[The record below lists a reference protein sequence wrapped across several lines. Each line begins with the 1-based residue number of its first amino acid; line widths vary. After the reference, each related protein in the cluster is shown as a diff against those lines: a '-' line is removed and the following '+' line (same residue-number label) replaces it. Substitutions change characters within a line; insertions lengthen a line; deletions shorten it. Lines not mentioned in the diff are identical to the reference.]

1 MRSTYITAFFI
12 GVLVVVW
19 LASGQFGEEPPRP
32 PASVAEQNRNA
43 ALLAE
48 EKPPVAVRVATSY
61 GQQQARLL
69 KVRGETQSKRLVDIK
84 SQISGTIEARVVE
97 RGGRV
102 SAGDT
107 LCKISD
113 EDRSASLEESKQALA
128 QAKIEFQGSQRL
140 AKEGLQSETLIA
152 QARARLASSEA
163 KFKRSQLNVERLDIR
178 APFDGI
184 VEDAPLELGDLVS
197 PGVTCARL
205 VALDPMLLVGRVA
218 EREVSRIRV
227 GQVGMATLSS
237 GERVEGTV
245 SFVGKVADEATRTY
259 GIEVEIDNS
268 DYRIASGLTA
278 EIILPVQ
285 QTTAHKIT
293 PALLTLDDGGNVG
306 VRTMNSNN
314 EVEFY
319 LVEIVR
325 EEENGVWISGLPE
338 VTTLITVG
346 QELVIAGETVAPTFE
361 SPETAT
367 GGGSPS
373 GIQTNSQQIEPDANQ
388 TVKSS

>member
-19 LASGQFGEEPPRP
+19 LASGQFEEEPPKP

-48 EKPPVAVRVATSY
+48 EKPPVSVRVATSF
-61 GQQQARLL
+61 GQQQARML
-69 KVRGETQSKRLVDIK
+69 KIRGETQSKRLVDVK
-84 SQISGTIEARVVE
+84 SQISGTVDERVVE
-97 RGGRV
+97 RGDRV

-113 EDRSASLEESKQALA
+113 EDRSVSLEETRQALA
-128 QAKIEFQGSQRL
+128 QAKIEYEGSQRL

-152 QARARLASSEA
+152 QARARLAASEA
-163 KFKRSQLNVERLDIR
+163 EFRRSQLDFERLNIR

-197 PGVTCARL
+197 PGVTCARV

-218 EREVSRIRV
+218 EREVSRLTV
-227 GQVGMATLSS
+227 GQMGLGELSS
-237 GERVEGTV
+237 GEQVEGTL
-245 SFVGKVADEATRTY
+245 SFVGKVADPATRTY
-259 GIEVEIDNS
+259 GIEIEIDNA

-278 EIILPVQ
+278 EIVLPVQ
-285 QTTAHKIT
+285 QTIAHKIS
-293 PALLTLDDGGNVG
+293 PALLTLDDEGNIG
-306 VRTMNSNN
+306 VRTINSNN

-319 LVEIVR
+319 LVNIVR
-325 EEENGVWISGLPE
+325 EDSNGVWISGLPE

-346 QELVIAGETVAPTFE
+346 QELVVAGETVEPTFE
-361 SPETAT
+361 TLETA
-367 GGGSPS
+367 P
-373 GIQTNSQQIEPDANQ
+373 QTETAEEQ
-388 TVKSS
+388 TTTVSAEVKSS